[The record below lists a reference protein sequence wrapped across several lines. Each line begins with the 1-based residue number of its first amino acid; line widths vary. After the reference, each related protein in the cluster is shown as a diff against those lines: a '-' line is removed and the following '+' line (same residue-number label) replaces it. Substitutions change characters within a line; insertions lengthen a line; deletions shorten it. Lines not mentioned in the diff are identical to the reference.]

1 MMLHFLPLLFR
12 PKNGGSVYCIC
23 VVYDTVN
30 VALNMLH
37 LSVLNHVIDF
47 TFELVAG
54 RMKKKQK
61 KTVIHSKTE
70 IRNEQAFQCGYLKTY
85 LGHSNL

>member
-1 MMLHFLPLLFR
+1 MMLHFLPPPFR
-12 PKNGGSVYCIC
+12 PKNRGSIYCI

-54 RMKKKQK
+54 MMKTQI
-61 KTVIHSKTE
+61 VIHSKTE
-70 IRNEQAFQCGYLKTY
+70 IRNEQAFQCGHLKTC
-85 LGHSNL
+85 LGHSKP

>member
-1 MMLHFLPLLFR
+1 MMLHFLPPLFR
-12 PKNGGSVYCIC
+12 PKNRGSIYCIC

-54 RMKKKQK
+54 RMKKK
-61 KTVIHSKTE
+61 TVIHSKTE
-70 IRNEQAFQCGYLKTY
+70 IRNEQAFQCGYLKTC
-85 LGHSNL
+85 LGHSKL